1 MIVMVIEVEL
11 IVIRE
16 VTSILVSVI
25 IAVNDIEVS
34 FFVRFWIEYYRI
46 KFLDSQLKFEFCFY
60 RNIVDLQY

>member
-11 IVIRE
+11 IVIIE

-34 FFVRFWIEYYRI
+34 FFVRF
-46 KFLDSQLKFEFCFY
+46 
-60 RNIVDLQY
+60 